1 MAIERPEL
9 EVQRGNHN
17 DFEKVSLF
25 IGLEYK
31 KEGNHDEQHIHCESG
46 YKQEE
51 DKKPAPFD
59 MSTFNSVRNR
69 RIWHES
75 GLNAHQVRALYLPS
89 WIA

>member
-31 KEGNHDEQHIHCESG
+31 KEGNHDE
-46 YKQEE
+46 
-51 DKKPAPFD
+51 
-59 MSTFNSVRNR
+59 
-69 RIWHES
+69 
-75 GLNAHQVRALYLPS
+75 
-89 WIA
+89 